1 MSHTTVTILHEGTI
15 LTMDSSCPTV
25 ETLAFADGRILAT
38 GSLADVTRAAGA
50 AEKKFISLEGKTLL
64 PGFIDGH
71 SHFCSGGMNRLFAA
85 DCCVRNMDELKASL
99 TRKLNEK
106 RPSEWLIGH
115 SFDEKGMEEQ
125 CYPTKALLDEVSKDV
140 PIFFRHVTGHTG
152 IANSKAL
159 EIAGITRDTPDPAGG
174 IIGHDANG
182 EPNGILEGIPAQT
195 LVRSHIPGYTL
206 DEMRE
211 ALAEDCARYASC
223 GITTAQGGPAFSP
236 MDAELGHKV
245 TELVLDCARD
255 GTLTIRTVLFIRAN
269 RLENLAPY
277 PNHVPGTD
285 LSGNGKVIM
294 GAAKLWADGDPRGH
308 TGYFLEPYPF
318 VDPAKGPDYRGEY
331 LYTVDE
337 LVEKLLPIHT
347 MGWQIAIH
355 ANGDGGIE
363 TVVQAYERLQQLHPL
378 PNARHLVI
386 HCQYPSYT
394 QLQRMKAAHAYPCFF
409 ISPLYHWA
417 EIHAGY
423 VGKKRV
429 DRFCPCHDADEIGL
443 PYNLHTDAPI
453 TPVDPLTQVCTAV
466 TRTSKKGNLYG
477 PDQRVSVL
485 SGLKAVTCHAAFLNF
500 EEHVKGTL
508 TPGKLA
514 DMVVLD
520 ENPLEVDPSHI
531 KDIAVLRTIV
541 GGETVFSK

>member
-1 MSHTTVTILHEGTI
+1 MSHTTVTILYEGTI

-25 ETLAFADGRILAT
+25 EALAFADGRILAT

-50 AEKKFISLEGKTLL
+50 AEKKFVSLEGKTLL

-174 IIGHDANG
+174 IIGHDETG

-206 DEMRE
+206 DEMRL

-255 GTLTIRTVLFIRAN
+255 GTLTIALSSSSAQTNWKTLPPTRT
-269 RLENLAPY
+269 
-277 PNHVPGTD
+277 T
-285 LSGNGKVIM
+285 
-294 GAAKLWADGDPRGH
+294 
-308 TGYFLEPYPF
+308 
-318 VDPAKGPDYRGEY
+318 
-331 LYTVDE
+331 
-337 LVEKLLPIHT
+337 
-347 MGWQIAIH
+347 
-355 ANGDGGIE
+355 
-363 TVVQAYERLQQLHPL
+363 
-378 PNARHLVI
+378 
-386 HCQYPSYT
+386 CQ
-394 QLQRMKAAHAYPCFF
+394 
-409 ISPLYHWA
+409 
-417 EIHAGY
+417 
-423 VGKKRV
+423 
-429 DRFCPCHDADEIGL
+429 
-443 PYNLHTDAPI
+443 API
-453 TPVDPLTQVCTAV
+453 
-466 TRTSKKGNLYG
+466 
-477 PDQRVSVL
+477 
-485 SGLKAVTCHAAFLNF
+485 
-500 EEHVKGTL
+500 
-508 TPGKLA
+508 
-514 DMVVLD
+514 
-520 ENPLEVDPSHI
+520 
-531 KDIAVLRTIV
+531 
-541 GGETVFSK
+541 